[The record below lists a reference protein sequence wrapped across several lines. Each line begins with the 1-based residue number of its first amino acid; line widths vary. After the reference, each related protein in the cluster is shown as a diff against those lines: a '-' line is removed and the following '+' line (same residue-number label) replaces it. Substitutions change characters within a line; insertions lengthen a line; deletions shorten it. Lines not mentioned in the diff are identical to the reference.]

1 MDSADRPSEL
11 PPPSYDDVVRLQGV
25 IPITTLEQQ
34 TPVITDQ
41 ANQTHTNQIFSNSGQ
56 VLKS

>member
-25 IPITTLEQQ
+25 
-34 TPVITDQ
+34 TDQ